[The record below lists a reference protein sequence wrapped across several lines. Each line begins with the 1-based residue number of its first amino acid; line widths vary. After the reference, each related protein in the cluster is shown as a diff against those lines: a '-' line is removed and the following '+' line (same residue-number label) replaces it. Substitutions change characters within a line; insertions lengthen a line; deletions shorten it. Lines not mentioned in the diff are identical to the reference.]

1 MTMGTENKNNL
12 WLRPAWALLLVAVP
26 LAFGLLHGP
35 AFIDDAFISFRYAAK
50 IAAGEGFVYNHTPV
64 LGATAPL
71 YVLAL
76 ALAQMIG
83 LGIPVGAFLIG
94 VGSAAAA
101 PALVWRAGAAL
112 DRPAAGLLGGML
124 LSLFPSW
131 WLNGKTGMET
141 TLAGMLVI
149 LLVLLDLR
157 RRHLLAGVIAGLLVL
172 TRPDAALLPLI
183 IFIMRVIDDRRAGL
197 TFAAAALA
205 VTLPWVIFASVYFGS
220 PVPLSLAAKRLIHPY
235 PFFLGLGKLGAWFVS
250 VRSEPA
256 LMVVMSAAYLAGAAY
271 VVAKMRQALALAVW
285 PAVFIVGL
293 AATGVGSFFW
303 YKYPALPVYFLVAG
317 IGFDQNLANIRA
329 GAGNRKLKTAI
340 LALAPLVFVCTQLF
354 GAVNWFRSG
363 QEEKFDAKE
372 KLLFEMGAEIRKDW
386 GKKLA
391 AAGGPTEPM
400 KWPVIFAGETGVL
413 GYDLLGAEVID
424 SAGINSLEVYEARLD
439 DWWTLAAEHPEY
451 GWQERWWGSPSWVK
465 RIIKEFRPDYI
476 ASNIDYLHLRT
487 LGQEKEFSE
496 TYRLVRSWTAPSGEV
511 FVLLGRVDQA
521 K

>member
-1 MTMGTENKNNL
+1 MQTEPRNNV
-12 WLRPAWALLLVAVP
+12 WLRPAWALLLIAAP
-26 LAFGLLHGP
+26 LGFGLYHGP

-50 IAAGEGFVYNHTPV
+50 IASGQGFVYNDTPV

-76 ALAQMIG
+76 ALAQMLG
-83 LGIPVGAFLIG
+83 LGVPVAAFLIG

-101 PALVWRAGAAL
+101 PALVWRAGSAL
-112 DRPAAGLLGGML
+112 DRPAAGLLGGLL

-157 RRHLLAGVIAGLLVL
+157 RRHLLAGMVAGMLVL

-183 IFIMRVIDDRRAGL
+183 IFFIRVIDDRRAGL
-197 TFAAAALA
+197 VFAAAALA
-205 VTLPWVIFASVYFGS
+205 VTLPWVIFATVYFGS
-220 PVPLSLAAKRLIHPY
+220 PVPLSLSAKRLIHPY
-235 PFFLGLGKLGAWFVS
+235 PFWLGLEKLGAWFVS
-250 VRSEPA
+250 VTSEPS
-256 LMVVMSAAYLAGAAY
+256 LMILMSVAFLAGA
-271 VVAKMRQALALAVW
+271 VFIVSRLRQALAPALW
-285 PAVFIVGL
+285 PVIFIVGL

-303 YKYPALPVYFLVAG
+303 YKYPALPAFFLVAG
-317 IGFDQNLANIRA
+317 IGLEQVFNGLRA
-329 GAGNRKLKTAI
+329 GGGNRKLKKAI
-340 LALAPLVFVCTQLF
+340 LALAPLLFVSAQLF
-354 GAVNWFRSG
+354 GAVVWFRSG

-386 GKKLA
+386 GRKLT
-391 AAGGPTEPM
+391 AAGVPNDKL
-400 KWPVIFAGETGVL
+400 KWPVILAGETGVL

-439 DWWTLAAEHPEY
+439 DWWTLTAEHPEY
-451 GWQERWWGSPSWVK
+451 GWRERWWGSPEWVRKVIK
-465 RIIKEFRPDYI
+465 RFRPDYI
-476 ASNIDYLHLRT
+476 ASNLDYLHLRT
-487 LGQEKEFSE
+487 LGQEQDFKEK
-496 TYRLVRSWTAPSGEV
+496 YRLVRSWTAPSGEV
-511 FVLLGRVDQA
+511 FVLLGRAGQA